1 MISKESF
8 FGKWTNEETKK
19 KEKKNVDED
28 KNRWMFTEIQQDKKK
43 WIQPGRKE
51 QQEKLRRGRRETD
64 GSN

>member
-8 FGKWTNEETKK
+8 FGKWTNKETRK
-19 KEKKNVDED
+19 KEKKNIDEG
-28 KNRWMFTEIQQDKKK
+28 KYRRMLTEIQQDKKK